1 MCGKGG
7 RGALQEA
14 LSASVK
20 RLKFE
25 ILVTRAHTGGLWQG
39 TEEIE
44 FALRRH
50 LFQSHTEPDCGRQA
64 DMRRAT
70 WNHEASTWM
79 VKALG

>member
-1 MCGKGG
+1 MTKRMCGKGG

-14 LSASVK
+14 LSARVK

-50 LFQSHTEPDCGRQA
+50 LF
-64 DMRRAT
+64 
-70 WNHEASTWM
+70 
-79 VKALG
+79 